1 MQTSMT
7 AFNTT
12 PTSSTG
18 TVGYL
23 ARVKVKLII
32 PLGGTGVASL
42 SNTHVKPSSATP
54 ESNVAT
60 SSTHPPIMDS
70 DIDPQLLAETNAS
83 PVNLRLEQAKAN
95 SEKKRKLNGKT
106 ASSSNKKLKTKV
118 VGLAVPD
125 STNTLKYVP
134 PLYFTNI

>member
-1 MQTSMT
+1 MQTPT
-7 AFNTT
+7 VAFNVA
-12 PTSSTG
+12 PTSLAG

-23 ARVKVKLII
+23 ARVKVKRVI
-32 PLGGTGVASL
+32 PPRGAGMSSL
-42 SNTHVKPSSATP
+42 SNTQVKLSSATL
-54 ESNVAT
+54 ESIMAT
-60 SSTHPPIMDS
+60 SSTLPPIMDL
-70 DIDPQLLAETNAS
+70 DINPQLLSETNVS
-83 PVNLRLEQAKAN
+83 PVNLRLERAKAN
-95 SEKKRKLNGKT
+95 LEKKRKLNGKT